1 VSPDEAT
8 SITPHEHL
16 FRWAILG
23 GVWLIYFSF
32 GLLAAAMAP
41 LVSVISQDLGLSYTS
56 MGFILGAWPLVY
68 IVAALPC
75 GALIDRV
82 GLRWSLFLAAA
93 IMTGSGL
100 LRAVSTSSLSLFL
113 AVAIF
118 GIGGP
123 LISVGAPKA
132 IALWFRGSERGL
144 AMGIYITGPAL
155 GSMLALSL
163 TNSVL
168 MPWTAGDWR
177 DVMLIYSAVVVA
189 AGLVWFALAS
199 HSVNRAVERRESARG
214 SIAEQLAVFGQLLR
228 LRSVQLVL
236 TMSVGIFFFYHTLGN
251 WLPEILRAGGMDA
264 SAAGLWASA
273 PIAIGI
279 VGSLIIPRL
288 ASPPRRFGILVGLF
302 VCVGAGALLLLVTA
316 LPGLVAAL
324 VLLGIARGALMT
336 IMMIVMM
343 ETHGVDP
350 RHIGAAGG
358 LFFSAAE
365 IGGVLG
371 PPTIGAL
378 SDATGSFDAGL
389 LVLAAVSV
397 VMFVLL
403 FLHRASERRAS
414 ESLKQGTAL

>member
-1 VSPDEAT
+1 MSPDEAI
-8 SITPHEHL
+8 SITPHEHI

-93 IMTGSGL
+93 IMTASGL
-100 LRAVSTSSLSLFL
+100 LRAVSTSSTSLFL

-132 IALWFRGSERGL
+132 IAQWFRGSDRGL

-163 TNSVL
+163 SNSVL
-168 MPWTAGDWR
+168 MPWTGGDWR

-199 HSVNRAVERRESARG
+199 HPVSRAVERSESARG

-236 TMSVGIFFFYHTLGN
+236 TMSVGIFFFYTRLT
-251 WLPEILRAGGMDA
+251 PE
-264 SAAGLWASA
+264 
-273 PIAIGI
+273 PEN
-279 VGSLIIPRL
+279 P
-288 ASPPRRFGILVGLF
+288 
-302 VCVGAGALLLLVTA
+302 C
-316 LPGLVAAL
+316 
-324 VLLGIARGALMT
+324 AR
-336 IMMIVMM
+336 
-343 ETHGVDP
+343 
-350 RHIGAAGG
+350 
-358 LFFSAAE
+358 
-365 IGGVLG
+365 
-371 PPTIGAL
+371 
-378 SDATGSFDAGL
+378 
-389 LVLAAVSV
+389 
-397 VMFVLL
+397 
-403 FLHRASERRAS
+403 
-414 ESLKQGTAL
+414 